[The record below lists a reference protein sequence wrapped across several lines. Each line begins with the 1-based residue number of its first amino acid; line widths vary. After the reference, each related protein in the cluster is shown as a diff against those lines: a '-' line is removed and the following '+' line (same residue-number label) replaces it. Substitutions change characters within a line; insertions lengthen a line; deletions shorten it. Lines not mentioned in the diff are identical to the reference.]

1 MTKEQFVQLIR
12 DIAEQMP
19 DKGIRLKFLFNE
31 FNKYGLSVFDGTTIT
46 NYFYNELKKLVN
58 GEKSVFNYDKVIRQN
73 GTIGFLDKFTCYLKV
88 TDQFFADLEDLLT
101 VNRYENVINNL
112 NKMYDF
118 AKLFSGKYSGQLWTV
133 GTIPETALEITEI
146 ELLFKYWKQIIQE
159 TINAAPDKQ
168 KEINNFLSLC
178 DIGISTILPKC
189 KDPYENKEINEYWL
203 SQYEALKIFVAAFGR
218 HIPETS
224 TAEPPKE
231 DNDKDETKE
240 EKVRRLLA
248 PLKEIGSAG
257 IPILDN
263 GSFEKLVTTYI
274 NWIVNKKEPHCK
286 DLISIHGLNEE
297 FFTPLNELHIEFD
310 IPYSG
315 VGIGAILNKII
326 PLRGQRGDHGEPMA
340 PSTIEKYIKT
350 KGKYY

>member
-1 MTKEQFVQLIR
+1 M
-12 DIAEQMP
+12 
-19 DKGIRLKFLFNE
+19 N
-31 FNKYGLSVFDGTTIT
+31 
-46 NYFYNELKKLVN
+46 
-58 GEKSVFNYDKVIRQN
+58 
-73 GTIGFLDKFTCYLKV
+73 LDKLIESLNDEELSYLRGKLNSLMSKKTTV
-88 TDQFFADLEDLLT
+88 TSFIESHKHEMSTWLIKCLKSATIKTGSRISGE
-101 VNRYENVINNL
+101 
-112 NKMYDF
+112 MYDF

-231 DNDKDETKE
+231 DNGQFDKCEY
-240 EKVRRLLA
+240 
-248 PLKEIGSAG
+248 LK
-257 IPILDN
+257 
-263 GSFEKLVTTYI
+263 
-274 NWIVNKKEPHCK
+274 
-286 DLISIHGLNEE
+286 
-297 FFTPLNELHIEFD
+297 
-310 IPYSG
+310 
-315 VGIGAILNKII
+315 
-326 PLRGQRGDHGEPMA
+326 
-340 PSTIEKYIKT
+340 KYT
-350 KGKYY
+350 QYNY